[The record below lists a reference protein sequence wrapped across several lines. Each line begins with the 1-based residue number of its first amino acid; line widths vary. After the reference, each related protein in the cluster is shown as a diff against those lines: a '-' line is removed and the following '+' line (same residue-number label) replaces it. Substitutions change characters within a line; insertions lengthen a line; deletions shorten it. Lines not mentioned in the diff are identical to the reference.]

1 MDEFAARAVQ
11 RAIEDMRGKLE
22 EPITIDDMA
31 RVALFSKF
39 HFSRVFQRHTGVSPA
54 RFLSGLRLDEAKRLL
69 ATTTLKVTDISAR
82 VGYRSPGTFSARFK
96 TCVGVSPTQYRKTAR
111 GSDR

>member
-1 MDEFAARAVQ
+1 MDEPAVRAVE
-11 RAIEDMRGKLE
+11 RVIADMRGRLAQSL
-22 EPITIDDMA
+22 TVDDMA

-39 HFSRVFQRHTGVSPA
+39 HFSRVFHRHTGVSPA
-54 RFLSGLRLDEAKRLL
+54 RFLSTLRLAEAKRLL

-96 TCVGVSPTQYRKTAR
+96 TCVGASPTQYRESTR
-111 GSDR
+111 GQR